1 MDKYNEIFAASAV
14 EVDDVAIKLAAEKLV
29 ADNIDKYRTQEVY
42 KGIYNCIDLTTL
54 SSTDSHRSVTEFVDK
69 VNAFE
74 EEHPELGNVAA
85 ICVYPNFAATVTSAL
100 EVSGVEIAAVAAA
113 FPSAQTFA
121 EIKTTEIA
129 LAVLDG
135 ATEIDVVMNLGYLL
149 EGNYEE
155 LADELQELKM
165 AAKGAKFKVIL
176 ETGALKS
183 AENIKRAAL
192 MAIYSGADFV
202 KSSTG
207 KGYEGATIDA
217 AYLICLIIKEYYAK
231 FGTKIGV
238 KISGG
243 IVTTEDAL
251 QYYTIASE
259 ILGEEWM
266 NNQYFRIGASRL
278 ATYLLDDII
287 N

>member
-1 MDKYNEIFAASAV
+1 MDKYNEIFTASKV
-14 EVDDVAIKLAAEKLV
+14 EVDDAAIKLATEKLV
-29 ADNIDKYRTQEVY
+29 ADNIDKYRTKEVY
-42 KGIYNCIDLTTL
+42 KQIYNCIDLTTL
-54 SSTDSHRSVTEFVDK
+54 ATTDSHRSVTEFVDG

-100 EVSGVEIAAVAAA
+100 EVSGVGVAAVAAA

-155 LADELQELKM
+155 LADELAELKM
-165 AAKGAKFKVIL
+165 AAKDATLKVII
-176 ETGALKS
+176 ETGALKT

-202 KSSTG
+202 KTSTG
-207 KGYEGATIDA
+207 KVYDGANIEAVYTI
-217 AYLICLIIKEYYAK
+217 CQIIKEYHAK

-238 KISGG
+238 KVSGG
-243 IVTTEDAL
+243 VVTTEDAL
-251 QYYTIASE
+251 QYYTVASE

-278 ATYLLDDII
+278 ATYILEDIF

>member
-1 MDKYNEIFAASAV
+1 MDKYNEIFAGSKVEIDDAV
-14 EVDDVAIKLAAEKLV
+14 IKMAAEKLV
-29 ADNIDKYRTQEVY
+29 ADNIDKYRTKDVY
-42 KGIYNCIDLTTL
+42 KKIYNCIDLTTL
-54 SSTDSHRSVTEFVDK
+54 STTDSHRSVTEFVDS
-69 VNAFE
+69 VNSFE
-74 EEHPELGNVAA
+74 DEHPELGNVAA
-85 ICVYPNFAATVTSAL
+85 VCVYPNFAATVTSAL
-100 EVSGVEIAAVAAA
+100 EVSGVEVAAVAAA

-155 LADELQELKM
+155 LADELAELKM
-165 AAKGAKFKVIL
+165 AAKDATLKIIL

-202 KSSTG
+202 KTSTG
-207 KGYEGATIDA
+207 KVYEGANIQSVYTI
-217 AYLICLIIKEYYAK
+217 CQIIKEYHAK

-238 KISGG
+238 KVSGG
-243 IVTTEDAL
+243 VVTTEDAL
-251 QYYTIASE
+251 QYYTVVSE
-259 ILGEEWM
+259 ILGDEWM

-278 ATYLLDDII
+278 ATYLLEDIL